1 MEKYNPVSTYRI
13 QFNKNFGLKE
23 LKKIIPYLDKTGVG
37 CIYASPILQA
47 ATGSLHGYDVT
58 DPTRINK
65 EIGTEKELEA
75 LISKLK
81 RRGIGWIQDIVPN
94 HMAFTPENPWI
105 NDLLKKGSESRYYT
119 YFDLLHDHPGKEKPA
134 KLLLPFFG
142 KAADEMLRDKEL
154 QVARGPGRPVLR
166 YYETNYP
173 LSDASISHIFG
184 VGSDTMPDDRS
195 IASVNRDPGKL
206 KELLELQYYEP
217 VHWKETEQ
225 RAGYRRF
232 FTINGLICLQIQ
244 EKEVFHAWHA
254 KLLEWYREGMI
265 SGLRVD
271 HIDGLYDPKNYLEM
285 LRSSTD
291 RGLYLVVEKILEE
304 GEKLP
309 EDWPVEGTTGYD
321 FLGMVNNLLTN
332 ETNET
337 QFSAFTR
344 EWSDDVGSYKEL
356 SLKKKRFILHHRLMG
371 ELEFLAMKAARLL
384 PQHNSTAG
392 LALLKKAI
400 GEFLVHCPVYKI
412 YNPPS
417 EFNDRDIALTGR
429 IFDNAINDQQEIA
442 PVLEELRGLFSIQ
455 NIHAK
460 ANSKETD
467 DLFMRCMQFTGPLMA
482 KGIEDTLFYSYNPFI
497 AHNEVGDSPGYFGI
511 GADSFHQAMELRL
524 RDTPLTMNATSTHDT
539 KRGADARARLNVL
552 SDIPGEWMN
561 ATLGWRKINNRFKSS
576 YNGKAVPTRN
586 DEYFIYQSL
595 FAHLPMEPE
604 VDEAFIERF
613 REFIIKALREAK
625 VHSSWSEPDTEYEQ
639 GTVRFIE
646 SILAP
651 GTEFID
657 SLTKLV
663 KRAVPHGINNSLT
676 QLILRNTVPG
686 VPDHFQGSET
696 WNLDFVDPDNRKE
709 VNYSKL
715 SRNLN
720 RMLKEAS
727 ADPAALLEKLVS
739 NPADG
744 RIKQWVNH
752 KTLHV
757 RSLHKELFE
766 KGDYRP
772 LEVEGAHKRHVI
784 AFSRQYH
791 DEVIVVIL
799 PLNTATM
806 DDYTNWGDTRVA
818 LPPLFPQRYRDVFTG
833 RERKITG
840 AIHISDAFTPAP
852 FSVLQGI
859 PNEPHRRAGILMHI
873 SSLPGAYG
881 TGDFGPE
888 AMKFVDFLEKSGQRY
903 WQVLPLNALDRQTR
917 YSPYS
922 SSSAFAGSHLF
933 IDPYKL
939 EEMGLVAQGETDRM
953 KVKGKS
959 RANYSK
965 AARAKAYYIEQAYKK
980 FSRGEDAALMEEY
993 AAFLEQEKYWL
1004 DDFALF
1010 ICLKEQFK
1018 DQPWNSW
1025 PEAYRHRDMQALAE
1039 FSSMNEQKLD
1049 QIGFTQFL
1057 FSRQWQELKGYA
1069 NERGI
1074 KIFGDIPI
1082 YVDFDSADVW
1092 ANPGLFQLDEAGEM
1106 TGVAGV
1112 PPDYFNEDGQHWGMP
1127 LFNWEAMKK
1136 QPFDWWIR
1144 RIRKNLEIFDLLR
1157 LDHFRGFSAYWQIPA
1172 DAETAK
1178 EGSWVKVPGE
1188 AFFDRVRK
1196 EFPGLPLVAE
1206 DLGMIDD
1213 AVYALRDR
1221 YALPGMK
1228 VVQFGFGAEAPFA
1241 EHHPLNIDWNSI
1253 AYTGTHDNNTL
1264 KGWYRK
1270 ELDSETK
1277 KRISAYIGKKFRKR
1291 EAHLEMIRI
1300 AYASKARLVI
1310 VPLQDWLGLDEE
1322 SRMNFPSTVK
1332 GNWKWKL
1339 KNEEQLDNS
1348 LADKIG
1354 KFVKTFGRY

>member
-23 LKKIIPYLDKTGVG
+23 LEKIIPYLDKTGTR

-47 ATGSLHGYDVT
+47 TTGSLHGYDVT
-58 DPTRINK
+58 DPTRINV
-65 EIGTEKELEA
+65 EIGTEEELAA

-105 NDLLKKGSESRYYT
+105 YDLLQKGRESKYYT
-119 YFDLLHDHPGKEKPA
+119 YFDLLHDHPGKEEQE

-142 KAADEMLRDKEL
+142 KTADEMVKDREL
-154 QVARGPGRPVLR
+154 QVAQGSDRPVLR
-166 YYETNYP
+166 YYETDYP
-173 LSDASISHIFG
+173 LSDASITHIFG
-184 VGSDTMPDDRS
+184 AGSDMAPDDAS
-195 IASVNRDPGKL
+195 IESVNRDPDRL
-206 KELLELQYYEP
+206 KELLALQHYEP

-232 FTINGLICLQIQ
+232 FTINGLICLQIH
-244 EKEVFHAWHA
+244 EKEVFDAWHA
-254 KLLEWYREGMI
+254 KLLEWYGKGMI
-265 SGLRVD
+265 NGLRID
-271 HIDGLYDPKNYLEM
+271 HIDGLYDPGNYLDM

-291 RGLYLVVEKILEE
+291 RELYLVVEKILEE

-309 EDWPVEGTTGYD
+309 SEWPVEGTTGYD

-337 QFSAFTR
+337 QFSVFTR
-344 EWSDDVGSYKEL
+344 EWSDDAGSYREL
-356 SLKKKRFILHHRLMG
+356 SLKKKRFILHHRLVG

-384 PQHNSTAG
+384 PHYNSTEG
-392 LALLKKAI
+392 LVLLKKAI

-412 YNPPS
+412 YHPPS
-417 EFNDRDIALTGR
+417 EFNESDRRLTGR
-429 IFDNAINDQQEIA
+429 IFDDAVKDQQEIA
-442 PVLEELRGLFSIQ
+442 HVLEELRELFSIQ
-455 NIHAK
+455 DETTEAK
-460 ANSKETD
+460 KEDAD

-511 GADSFHQAMELRL
+511 RTGRFHQMMEERF
-524 RDTPLTMNATSTHDT
+524 REMPLTMNATSTHDT

-552 SDIPGEWMN
+552 SDIPGEWME
-561 ATLGWRKINNRFKSS
+561 ATLDWKEINSRLKSS
-576 YNGKAVPTRN
+576 FNGKPVPSLN

-613 REFIIKALREAK
+613 REFITKALREAK
-625 VHSSWSEPDTEYEQ
+625 VHSSWSEPDTDYEQ

-651 GTEFID
+651 GTEFTD

-663 KRAVPHGINNSLT
+663 KRAVPHGIKNSLT
-676 QLILRNTVPG
+676 QLILRNMVPG

-696 WNLDFVDPDNRKE
+696 WNLDFVDPDNRRA
-709 VNYSKL
+709 VDYSKL
-715 SRNLN
+715 SRTLN
-720 RMLKEAS
+720 RMTKEAS
-727 ADPAALLEKLVS
+727 ADPAMLLDKLVS
-739 NPADG
+739 KPADG
-744 RIKQWVNH
+744 RIKQWVNY
-752 KTLHV
+752 KTLQF
-757 RSLHKELFE
+757 RSAHEELFE
-766 KGDYRP
+766 KGIYRP
-772 LEVEGAHKRHVI
+772 MEVEGAHKRHVI
-784 AFSRQYH
+784 AFSRHYR
-791 DEVIVVIL
+791 DEVVVVIL
-799 PLNTATM
+799 PLNTASM
-806 DDYTNWGDTRVA
+806 DDPNGWGDTRV
-818 LPPLFPQRYRDVFTG
+818 LFPPLFPQRYRDLFTG
-833 RERKITG
+833 RERKITE
-840 AIHISDAFTPAP
+840 AIHISDAFEPAP

-859 PNEPHRRAGILMHI
+859 PNEPHRRAGILMHV
-873 SSLPGAYG
+873 SSLPGVYG

-888 AMKFVDFLEKSGQRY
+888 AFQFINFLEESGQRY
-903 WQVLPLNALDRQTR
+903 WQVLPLNVLDKQTS

-922 SSSAFAGSHLF
+922 SSSAFAGCHLF
-933 IDPYKL
+933 IDPCRL
-939 EEMGLVAQGETDRM
+939 EEMGLIAQGETERM

-959 RANYSK
+959 RARYS
-965 AARAKAYYIEQAYKK
+965 RADRIKTYYIDQAYKK
-980 FSRGEDAALMEEY
+980 FSRGEDIALMEEY
-993 AAFLEQEKYWL
+993 AAFLEREKFWL

-1010 ICLKEQFK
+1010 TCLKDKFK
-1018 DQPWNSW
+1018 NQPWNRW
-1025 PEAYRHRDMQALAE
+1025 PEAYRYRDKKTLAE
-1039 FSSMNEQKLD
+1039 FSLLNKQKLD
-1049 QIGFTQFL
+1049 RIGFTQFL
-1057 FSRQWQELKGYA
+1057 FSRQWQELKRYA
-1069 NERGI
+1069 NGRGI
-1074 KIFGDIPI
+1074 EIFGDLPI

-1092 ANPGLFQLDEAGEM
+1092 ANPDHFQLDEAGEM
-1106 TGVAGV
+1106 TAVAGV
-1112 PPDYFNEDGQHWGMP
+1112 PPDYFNKDGQHWGMP

-1136 QPFDWWIR
+1136 DRFDWWIR
-1144 RIRKNLEIFDLLR
+1144 RIRKNLEFFDLLR
-1157 LDHFRGFSAYWQIPA
+1157 MDHFRGFSAYWQIPA
-1172 DAETAK
+1172 GAETAK
-1178 EGSWVKVPGE
+1178 EGSWVRVPGE
-1188 AFFDRVRK
+1188 AFFDRVQE

-1221 YALPGMK
+1221 YELPGMK

-1264 KGWYRK
+1264 RGWYRQ
-1270 ELDSETK
+1270 ELDSKTK
-1277 KRISAYIGKKFRKR
+1277 KRINAYTGKKLRKKNV
-1291 EAHLEMIRI
+1291 HLEMIRI

-1310 VPLQDWLGLDEE
+1310 IPLQDWLGLNEK

-1339 KNEEQLDNS
+1339 RNEAQLDS
-1348 LADKIG
+1348 DLAGKIR
-1354 KFVKTFGRY
+1354 KFVRTYGRY